1 MTQKTT
7 LSANGSPE
15 ERILRFG
22 LCLSW
27 HLKWAFH
34 IGTLLKPIGIVLE
47 THFGFGFR
55 NRSSVG
61 VSLVLPPP
69 RKEIE
74 RSATR
79 AASHVYDIH
88 FPHIIVIDIYSQ
100 ITDTQ

>member
-1 MTQKTT
+1 MPLLAPKM
-7 LSANGSPE
+7 S
-15 ERILRFG
+15 
-22 LCLSW
+22 
-27 HLKWAFH
+27 FH
-34 IGTLLKPIGIVLE
+34 IGTLLEAIGIMLE
-47 THFGFGFR
+47 THFGFGFC
-55 NRSSVG
+55 NGSPVG
-61 VSLVLPPP
+61 VSLMLPPP